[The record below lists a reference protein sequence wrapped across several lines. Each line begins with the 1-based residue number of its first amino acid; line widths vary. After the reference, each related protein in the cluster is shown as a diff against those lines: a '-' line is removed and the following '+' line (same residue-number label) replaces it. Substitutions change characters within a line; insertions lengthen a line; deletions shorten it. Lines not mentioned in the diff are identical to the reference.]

1 MIGYI
6 RVLNRVL
13 TEATKAREK
22 LNDAERSLN
31 LAQRDL
37 EQVRKELS
45 DIFDPTRYGA
55 QGEWKKLQNLCLKK
69 DTGG

>member
-1 MIGYI
+1 MICYMLA
-6 RVLNRVL
+6 LNRGM
-13 TEATKAREK
+13 TESTKAREK

-31 LAQRDL
+31 LAQRDM
-37 EQVRKELS
+37 EQVRKELN
-45 DIFDPTRYGA
+45 DLFDPTRYGA

>member
-13 TEATKAREK
+13 TEANKAREK
-22 LNDAERSLN
+22 LNDAEGSLN

-45 DIFDPTRYGA
+45 DLFDPTRYGS